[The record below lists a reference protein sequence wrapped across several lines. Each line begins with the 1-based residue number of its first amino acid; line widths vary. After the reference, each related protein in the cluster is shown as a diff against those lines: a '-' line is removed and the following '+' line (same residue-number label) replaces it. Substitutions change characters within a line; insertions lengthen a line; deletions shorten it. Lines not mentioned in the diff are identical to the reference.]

1 MCNLL
6 WTHSV
11 VVSPSLPPCLLPSF
25 PPCLPASLLPPLP
38 PGRER
43 ERCMDIYVTNEIYL
57 QNSIT
62 GILILVRRRLLTDK
76 YTVYVMTMTPV
87 VITPTCNLY
96 LHNRSCWTDAAETSR
111 RYISWIGQAP
121 DGILPVG
128 LSSCQC
134 HLLLDGVIKLRRYQ
148 RRATTGFGST
158 HRWTTGDTRPE
169 QGEI

>member
-1 MCNLL
+1 
-6 WTHSV
+6 
-11 VVSPSLPPCLLPSF
+11 
-25 PPCLPASLLPPLP
+25 
-38 PGRER
+38 
-43 ERCMDIYVTNEIYL
+43 MDIYVTNEIYL

-76 YTVYVMTMTPV
+76 YTVDVMTMTPV

-96 LHNRSCWTDAAETSR
+96 LPNRSCWTDAAETSR

-134 HLLLDGVIKLRRYQ
+134 HLLLDGVIQLRRYQ